1 MITSRPSFL
10 KYMIPALFSA
20 LLIAG
25 CGISKNTADKKQ
37 AANERDTVETD
48 SLEHRL
54 IVLDPGFE
62 SYLSRQPSMDFHSR
76 SFYENRNRIYVQE
89 WNSRY
94 LAGENPDLFET
105 YIEYDPRIEYD
116 MEIEYKLYYY
126 FRFVEEKYQI
136 DLYPGNFQ

>member
-1 MITSRPSFL
+1 MSSRPFFF
-10 KYMIPALFSA
+10 KYMIPILFFVF
-20 LLIAG
+20 LIAG

-37 AANERDTVETD
+37 AVKTSDTVETD

-62 SYLSRQPSMDFHSR
+62 GYLRRQPSMDFHSR

-94 LAGENPDLFET
+94 LAGENPDLFEN
-105 YIEYDPRIEYD
+105 YIDYDPRVDYD

-126 FRFVEEKYQI
+126 FRFFEEKYNI
-136 DLYPGNFQ
+136 DLYPGSFQ